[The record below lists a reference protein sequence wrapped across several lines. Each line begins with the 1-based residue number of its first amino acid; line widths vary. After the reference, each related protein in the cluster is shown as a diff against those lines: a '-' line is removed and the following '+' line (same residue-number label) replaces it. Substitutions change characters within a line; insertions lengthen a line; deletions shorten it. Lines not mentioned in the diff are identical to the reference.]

1 LGQKTSWTVT
11 RNAIGGFAKSVIESG
26 PVQLIVSDRPEG
38 TLKMSQFASM
48 LMLASLLVVL
58 GCEQKLA
65 DRTPEKVTSK
75 DVRRD
80 ANQAAATA
88 VEFSEQTKEEF
99 LKKLDT
105 ELKQSDAELAKL
117 REKGLDLKDDAKA
130 TWEQK
135 MAVLETKRDPRDEAG
150 GKHVV
155 RRLSVRARP
164 RSAEA

>member
-1 LGQKTSWTVT
+1 
-11 RNAIGGFAKSVIESG
+11 
-26 PVQLIVSDRPEG
+26 
-38 TLKMSQFASM
+38 MSQFASM

-58 GCEQKLA
+58 GCEQKPA

-80 ANQAAATA
+80 ANQAAETA

-135 MAVLETKRDPRDEAG
+135 MAVLETKREAARVKLAEIGASSGEAWKDLQKGAQSAWDELDQAFRDASQEF
-150 GKHVV
+150 
-155 RRLSVRARP
+155 
-164 RSAEA
+164 